1 MLLYTAELKRPMS
14 ESMESKK
21 AAVEELLHDLA
32 LTQCRDVKIGDPMT
46 KGISGGQ
53 AKRTNIGIALI
64 TNPRVLFLD
73 EPTSGLDSYTA
84 NETMA
89 VVKNLVTGGVTV
101 CATIHSPTAT
111 AFALFDSLMML
122 TRGRTVYFGPRGQA
136 AIEYALASWPHG
148 GKGNPEA
155 NGAEWLVDLITGA
168 DREGRAAAFADTYLA
183 SPLAASNMKAL
194 DAYIESATTTKLP
207 EHLAA
212 ELSVDHETVTPVWWG
227 LKTLIKYRT
236 PRNYKDP
243 EFLGPRIGDKFL
255 MTVLQWSLYWKIG
268 GNFDPNNFANISAVL
283 FMFIVLPAYGAASY
297 VPAIVLERR
306 LYMRERADGLYYAIT
321 YLLAKLLDEL
331 IVATLASLPLCAA
344 SFYAMD
350 LQNSFALFWV
360 VYLLVLYIGVVL
372 AYAIA
377 AVSPNMDVA
386 NALLPVWVTIQ
397 LLWAGF
403 VSTTAA
409 MPVWWKWFSYIDFL
423 RYAWGALMVNQFT
436 GPRGDPVWV
445 NGKTVLQ
452 HYSLRDQDMHTRYT
466 WYTEDVDMWAN
477 VGFLS
482 IFFFLYAVCAW
493 LALKYVQ
500 HGSR

>member
-1 MLLYTAELKRPMS
+1 
-14 ESMESKK
+14 
-21 AAVEELLHDLA
+21 
-32 LTQCRDVKIGDPMT
+32 
-46 KGISGGQ
+46 
-53 AKRTNIGIALI
+53 
-64 TNPRVLFLD
+64 
-73 EPTSGLDSYTA
+73 
-84 NETMA
+84 
-89 VVKNLVTGGVTV
+89 
-101 CATIHSPTAT
+101 
-111 AFALFDSLMML
+111 
-122 TRGRTVYFGPRGQA
+122 
-136 AIEYALASWPHG
+136 
-148 GKGNPEA
+148 
-155 NGAEWLVDLITGA
+155 
-168 DREGRAAAFADTYLA
+168 
-183 SPLAASNMKAL
+183 
-194 DAYIESATTTKLP
+194 
-207 EHLAA
+207 
-212 ELSVDHETVTPVWWG
+212 
-227 LKTLIKYRT
+227 
-236 PRNYKDP
+236 
-243 EFLGPRIGDKFL
+243 
-255 MTVLQWSLYWKIG
+255 
-268 GNFDPNNFANISAVL
+268 
-283 FMFIVLPAYGAASY
+283 VLPAYGAASY

-360 VYLLVLYIGVVL
+360 VYLMVLYIGVVL